1 MRWYTLQPWEVK
13 SNDLNCLYKAEASG
27 DPFGKA
33 SASFRFMILDLS
45 SAMRILKL
53 VKFGCGAT
61 SRRRANLQIWR
72 RQIGFILL
80 PFPQSDYSHT
90 GAMSIVWCL
99 WLLRYSIWRSVN
111 DACILQHTDKSLR
124 EHWLWI
130 SHRLK
135 RHRPEFCP
143 AVGSFSHGHA
153 ATAQKNLKDKE

>member
-1 MRWYTLQPWEVK
+1 MK

-45 SAMRILKL
+45 SAMRIRKL

-61 SRRRANLQIWR
+61 VRRRASLQIWR

-90 GAMSIVWCL
+90 GAL
-99 WLLRYSIWRSVN
+99 QTFAFSV
-111 DACILQHTDKSLR
+111 
-124 EHWLWI
+124 
-130 SHRLK
+130 
-135 RHRPEFCP
+135 
-143 AVGSFSHGHA
+143 
-153 ATAQKNLKDKE
+153 